1 MINFELSPKQLE
13 LKERARTFVQEEFLP
28 RRSELDEHN
37 VFPRELMEAA
47 REQSFLGLYLPTH
60 LGGPGASMMDLA
72 VVTEEFGYG
81 DLGLMTSLMVGVLA
95 TGPILYFGTPEQQDR
110 WLGPLARTG
119 SFCSLAMTEPD
130 AGSSAFALAT
140 TTARRVDGGFS
151 LTGKKCYITNAEVAS
166 FIVVFAKIEGQ
177 QGTSAFVV
185 PRNADG
191 LEISMPYKKL
201 GQRASNTCLLNL
213 DGVYVEEAQL
223 IGREGQ
229 GATIAATSLNR
240 SRMLIGVA
248 GVGVARAAR
257 DHVLDWAWKRKT
269 SSGGR
274 LGANPLFRQRVA
286 DWQLS
291 IETGRLLCW
300 RACWEFD
307 KSGPHGEFVTK
318 YASLAKLHGGN
329 IAVQITGEAVES
341 MGGLGFMEEGRVEKL
356 MRDAKV
362 LQIYEGT
369 SAVQR
374 SLIAGHA
381 ARRPRR
387 KRPEVDRGE

>member
-1 MINFELSPKQLE
+1 MINFELSPAQLE
-13 LKERARTFVQEEFLP
+13 LRERARAFVEEQVVP
-28 RRSELDEHN
+28 RREQLDQHN
-37 VFPRELMEAA
+37 VFPTEIMEAA
-47 REQSFLGLYLPTH
+47 REQNFHALYLPAS

-95 TGPILYFGTPEQQDR
+95 TGPLLYFGTPEQQKR
-110 WLGPLARTG
+110 WLSPLANTG

-140 TTARRVDGGFS
+140 TKARRVEGGFRLS
-151 LTGKKCYITNAEVAS
+151 GKKCYITNAEVAS
-166 FIVVFAKIEGQ
+166 FIVIFAKIEGQ
-177 QGTSAFVV
+177 GGTSAFVV
-185 PRNADG
+185 PRDADG
-191 LEISMPYKKL
+191 LEVSTPYKKL
-201 GQRASNTCLLNL
+201 GQRASNTCLINLNE
-213 DGVYVEEAQL
+213 VYVEEAQL

-240 SRMLIGVA
+240 SRTLIGVA

-269 SSGGR
+269 SSGAR
-274 LGANPLFRQRVA
+274 LGANPLFRQRIA

-291 IETGRLLCW
+291 IETGRLLGW

-307 KSGPHGEFVTK
+307 KSGPHGEFVTQ

-369 SAVQR
+369 TAVQR
-374 SLIAGHA
+374 ALIAGHA

-387 KRPEVDRGE
+387 HKSGVHRRD